1 MQYQINFVL
10 SLLAESE
17 FKNRNI
23 METNMQKPD
32 NNLVWAILATV
43 LCCLPF
49 GIVAIIKS
57 TQVDSFWAAGRYD
70 EAVQAAADARKRCWV
85 SVIVSVVV
93 VVLYFLLIAGVAGLA
108 VVGSQL

>member
-1 MQYQINFVL
+1 
-10 SLLAESE
+10 
-17 FKNRNI
+17 
-23 METNMQKPD
+23 METNLQKPD
-32 NNLVWAILATV
+32 NNLVWGILVTI

-70 EAVQAAADARKRCWV
+70 EAVQAAADARKWCWV